1 MTGNRDRDDD
11 AELIER
17 LRALSRE
24 LVWPATPDLTGRATV
39 ALETGV
45 RPRGT
50 ATRTGSPA
58 GRRSPLPG
66 TCCCGR
72 PAT

>member
-1 MTGNRDRDDD
+1 MTGNRYRDDD

-24 LVWPATPDLTGRATV
+24 LAWPATPDLAGRVTV

-45 RPRGT
+45 ARRREPDRRDRP
-50 ATRTGSPA
+50 
-58 GRRSPLPG
+58 PG
-66 TCCCGR
+66 
-72 PAT
+72 

>member
-24 LVWPATPDLTGRATV
+24 LAWPATPDLTGRAT
-39 ALETGV
+39 
-45 RPRGT
+45 R
-50 ATRTGSPA
+50 
-58 GRRSPLPG
+58 
-66 TCCCGR
+66 
-72 PAT
+72 